1 MNRLD
6 EVRSKI
12 SEYPGYENRDTRS
25 LADELV
31 RGYAGRRLAEVGA
44 RLNGALPQ
52 STRKE
57 FDAALLR
64 CQFTNQTAFKTFAE
78 AGGTKFDSLVTADAI
93 LIDLADRSGDVSQ
106 ESLGGFLKDLT
117 AALDGRDAAMDASPS
132 AS

>member
-1 MNRLD
+1 MNPLE

-44 RLNGALPQ
+44 RLNGALLQ
-52 STRKE
+52 STREE
-57 FDAALLR
+57 FDAVLFR
-64 CQFTNQTAFKTFAE
+64 CQFTNQTAFKTFVEAE
-78 AGGTKFDSLVTADAI
+78 GTKFESLVAADAT

-106 ESLGGFLKDLT
+106 ESMEGFLKDLT

-132 AS
+132 AA